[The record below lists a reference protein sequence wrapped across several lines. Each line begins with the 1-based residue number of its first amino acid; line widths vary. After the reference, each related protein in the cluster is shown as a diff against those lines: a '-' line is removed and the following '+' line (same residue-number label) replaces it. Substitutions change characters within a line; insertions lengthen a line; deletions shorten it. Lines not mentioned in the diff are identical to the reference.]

1 MRNGPLCWGMLVT
14 GEAVHVWG
22 QEVCGKFLLPLSFA
36 VNLKLFFCFFFF
48 LNGDSGGQR
57 SLVCYGPWV

>member
-22 QEVCGKFLLPLSFA
+22 QEVSGKSLLALNFA
-36 VNLKLFFCFFFF
+36 VNLKLFFFFF
-48 LNGDSGGQR
+48 NGDSGGQR
-57 SLVCYGPWV
+57 SLVCYSPWV

>member
-1 MRNGPLCWGMLVT
+1 MRNGPLWWGMLVT

-36 VNLKLFFCFFFF
+36 VNLKLFFFFFF
-48 LNGDSGGQR
+48 F
-57 SLVCYGPWV
+57 